1 MEIVKETVHLFSHAD
16 EENGMAYEPDYPSAI
31 HSSQDV
37 VMDDT
42 ILSSHKNKNYD
53 HFSKTLGDSLC
64 QKLGELSEDSCNDPT
79 IFKLPKHLRKV
90 NEKAYEPQI
99 LAIGPY
105 HRGKK
110 HLMAM
115 ETQKVQN
122 LKKLLEDD
130 RGKKYVEGCA
140 LAMRELEKEAR
151 ACYVESELDGD
162 LKTTDAFVEMM
173 LLDAC
178 FIVKLLGGYTPG
190 PHNEARRKETP
201 AQLSHR
207 FGTSKHINFDDNI
220 RKGGWIMSA
229 IRRDL
234 LLVENQLPFFVLHA
248 FFVEMM
254 KVQDKGNDNNICDL
268 ILHFFDDLVPDR
280 KLKNKMFKIERINH
294 VLDLIHLNWSPFSSE
309 TGKIVGP
316 RVLDEEDKW
325 GFIRC
330 ATELKEAGIKFKSP
344 KVDEKNASSLFG
356 IKFENGIMKIPM
368 LKIDDNSES
377 FFRNLIAHEQ
387 FLHDPDYSYVTDY
400 LKFMNCL
407 MNTPGDVE
415 LLCQSEVVQNGLGD
429 DKVLANMFN
438 RLSDNVTFFPASF
451 RYYEL
456 FLQVNYHCGRR
467 WNKWKANLR
476 HKYFNTPWALISF
489 IAAVFLLLLTVAQ
502 TVFTVLPY
510 V

>member
-1 MEIVKETVHLFSHAD
+1 
-16 EENGMAYEPDYPSAI
+16 
-31 HSSQDV
+31 
-37 VMDDT
+37 MDDT

-178 FIVKLLGGYTPG
+178 FIVKLLGG
-190 PHNEARRKETP
+190 
-201 AQLSHR
+201 
-207 FGTSKHINFDDNI
+207 TSKHINFGDNI

-268 ILHFFDDLVPDR
+268 ILHFFDDLVPDC
-280 KLKNKMFKIERINH
+280 KLKNNMFKIERINH

-309 TGKIVGP
+309 T
-316 RVLDEEDKW
+316 EDKW

-387 FLHDPDYSYVTDY
+387 LLHDPDYSYVTDY

-407 MNTPGDVE
+407 MNTSGDVE

-456 FLQVNYHCGRR
+456 FRQVNNHCGRR